1 MIISLLLRYCRTTR
15 LFLCLKYATLLRMS
29 LSVGIVG
36 LPNVGKSTLF
46 NALTKKEV
54 LMANYPFATIDPS
67 VGVVS
72 VPDYRLYELSKL
84 SGSLETI
91 PAIIEFVDIAGLVK
105 GASAG
110 EGLGNQFLANIREVD
125 MIAEV
130 IRIFDDEDVHHVAG
144 VVDPMS
150 DIETINLELIMAD
163 AETVS
168 KRLGTLVREVRGGDK
183 EAAALH
189 ELLERLLPHLE
200 AGQLAHKLDMNES
213 ETKLIKGLHL
223 LTMKPVLYICNKKAG
238 AFNFDEQND
247 ERWQEL
253 VQFFEKNNAE
263 YVVVDAGVEHE
274 LKDLAEDEKTEF
286 RREYGTQDS
295 GIDTLIRASYQRLGL
310 MSYFT
315 TGEKETRAWT
325 VKQGSTGPEAGAAI
339 HTDFKDK
346 YIRAQVVAYN
356 DLVTAGSRAAAKE
369 AGNVKTEGKDY
380 IVQDGDVIEF
390 MHG

>member
-1 MIISLLLRYCRTTR
+1 
-15 LFLCLKYATLLRMS
+15 MS

-46 NALTKKEV
+46 NALTKNAVPME
-54 LMANYPFATIDPS
+54 NYPFCTIDPT
-67 VGVVS
+67 VGVVA
-72 VPDYRLYELSKL
+72 VPDSRLATLASI
-84 SGSLETI
+84 SHSAETI

-110 EGLGNQFLANIREVD
+110 EGLGNKFLANIRETN

-130 IRIFDDEDVHHVAG
+130 VRIFEDSDIHHVSG
-144 VVDPMS
+144 GVDPLG

-168 KRLGTLVREVRGGDK
+168 KRLGNLERDVRRGDK
-183 EAAALH
+183 TALAEKAA
-189 ELLERLLPHLE
+189 LERLLPHLE
-200 AGQLAHKLDMNES
+200 AGHLANNLGLTDEEIK
-213 ETKLIKGLHL
+213 IVKGLHL
-223 LTMKPVLYICNKKAG
+223 LTMKPFLYVCNKKQDS
-238 AFNFDEQND
+238 FNLDEQND

-253 VQFFEKNNAE
+253 LEFFEKTGSE
-263 YVVVDAGVEHE
+263 YVVVDAGMEHE
-274 LKDLAEDEKTEF
+274 LKDLGDDEKNEF
-286 RREYGTQDS
+286 RREYGAQDS
-295 GIDTLIRASYQRLGL
+295 GVESLIRACYHRLGL

-325 VKQGSTGPEAGAAI
+325 VPIGSTGPEAGAAI

-346 YIRAQVVAYN
+346 YIRAQVVTFA
-356 DLVTAGSRAAAKE
+356 DLVATGSKAAARDQGKLR
-369 AGNVKTEGKDY
+369 TEGKEY

-390 MHG
+390 MHS